1 MNNINLIKISIII
14 GSIFLFS
21 PIKAAYE
28 KQQIVGSYQTIAES
42 RRQLIVDLRS
52 DNNATIDILE
62 NANGVVVRRRASWS
76 FNGIDVTISYDGKDE
91 VLRYREHL
99 SFSEFGIEDAVPG
112 LKVPVDINNAGVI
125 GATSLWKSDE
135 LLKMS
140 RYKFKLK
147 GIQITDSDYT
157 QPLLYVLTPG
167 LVLLFSGLLLF
178 VKRLIFLRRACKTT
192 GEIVSYSEHLPIA
205 DHEVLAKYLP
215 KVRIPVIRFIG
226 EDGKTHEFVDNLFRG
241 WLYHPIGSRI
251 FILYDPRNPRKVLID
266 YFVRIWGFAAL
277 FSFSGLLMLYFML
290 KIG

>member
-205 DHEVLAKYLP
+205 DHEVLVKYLP